1 MTLGKVYE
9 CQDTKLYFRT
19 LQNSVEGGGDPKIVY
34 QDRAAIYIVTK

>member
-19 LQNSVEGGGDPKIVY
+19 LQNSVEGGGPKIVY